1 MSAFLNELEQRS
13 DSFVMY
19 VTRIQNKVRHKKK
32 TDQTRKDF
40 LIDWL
45 CVKLLVSTE
54 NFIKT
59 IKAQQEG
66 EKVSALD

>member
-1 MSAFLNELEQRS
+1 
-13 DSFVMY
+13 MY

-66 EKVSALD
+66 EKVNALD